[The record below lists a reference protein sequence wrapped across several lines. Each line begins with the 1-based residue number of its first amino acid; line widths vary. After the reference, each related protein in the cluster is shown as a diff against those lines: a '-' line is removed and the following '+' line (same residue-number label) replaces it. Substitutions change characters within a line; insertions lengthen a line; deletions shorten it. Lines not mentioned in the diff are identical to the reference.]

1 MTDVRIDEHF
11 WQGDTEAVLTTW
23 FFDDGDHV
31 EAGDVIA
38 EIMLEKTQ
46 MEIEAPAAGILHPKA
61 QPNEAIRKGDVIA
74 VID

>member
-11 WQGDTEAVLTTW
+11 WQGDHEAVLTTW

>member
-1 MTDVRIDEHF
+1 MTDVRIDDSF
-11 WQGDTEAVLTTW
+11 WQGDHEAVLTTW

-46 MEIEAPAAGILHPKA
+46 MEIEAPAAGILRPKA
-61 QPNEAIRKGDVIA
+61 LPNEAVRKGDVIA
-74 VID
+74 VIE